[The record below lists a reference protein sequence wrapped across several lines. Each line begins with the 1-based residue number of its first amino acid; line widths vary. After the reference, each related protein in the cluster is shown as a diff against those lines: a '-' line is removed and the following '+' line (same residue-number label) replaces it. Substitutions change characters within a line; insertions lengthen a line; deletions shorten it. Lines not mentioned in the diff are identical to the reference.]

1 MPIDPTRSPLMD
13 AMYQTNNLFD
23 QGSTVMTQDELM
35 ELQREQEQRL
45 ISAMFIQSIFLAFA
59 IMLYDSWQWA
69 SYFKVYESAIF
80 FGIMAFAVQAGMYF
94 TYRTIFEDSAN
105 HRKENKRMRR
115 RMKRKMSK
123 VKYDLDSRR
132 AEMLLEHQMSSL
144 MAQHE
149 MSLVDGVQTPQE
161 LAMIQQTQSQI
172 TSQFSSEQVEAM
184 AKELGLDRHRIGPI
198 PLGPSLTYTKSP
210 LVQQHVVE
218 TPPNKANLDPSN
230 QN

>member
-13 AMYQTNNLFD
+13 AMYQSNPNLE
-23 QGSTVMTQDELM
+23 QGTIMTQDELM

-45 ISAMFIQSIFLAFA
+45 ISAMFIQSIFLALA

-69 SYFKVYESAIF
+69 SYFKVYESAAF

-94 TYRTIFEDSAN
+94 TYRTMFEDSAN
-105 HRKENKRMRR
+105 HRKESKRMRR

-123 VKYDLDSRR
+123 VKYELDSRR
-132 AEMLLEHQMSSL
+132 SEMLLEHQMNTL

-149 MSLVDGVQTPQE
+149 MSMVDGVQTPQE
-161 LAMIQQTQSQI
+161 QAMIQQTQAQI
-172 TSQFSSEQVEAM
+172 SAQFSNEQVAAM
-184 AKELGLDRHRIGPI
+184 AKELGMDRHRIGPI
-198 PLGPSLTYTKSP
+198 PLGPALTYTQPP
-210 LVQQHVVE
+210 LGQQVVE
-218 TPPNKANLDPSN
+218 TPSNKANLDPTN